1 MISVRILLS
10 IADFISLGDVGLI
23 DLTTH
28 SEIHEFKSGAKLDTE
43 KYKAKIIYLLSG
55 TLNVFDPGNKLQ
67 TIQSGTPRA
76 QHPVFRLRLPGYK
89 ANCKNDCK
97 ILFID
102 EKVYDKYIGAQWDG
116 GSTTIN
122 VGNLNDAIPKD
133 TNGQIIADIENKFL
147 QDKITLPSLPEMALH
162 IQSELADE
170 NLSVNKLS
178 SIIQSDPVISTRII
192 KVANS
197 PIFGINKNI
206 TSIKKAITII
216 GMDAVHAIVISVVL
230 RDLFKPESDLIKKM
244 MARYYEHSMRIG
256 VISYVLAKGMT
267 GYNRDH
273 AFLAGLL
280 HDIGVIPLLVVADS
294 HPELSHQAENLDAII
309 EQLKGKVGSMLLKNW
324 GFDEGLCNV
333 AAHAYDWQWQ
343 STENSFDYIGLV
355 QVALMH
361 SSLVG
366 GDKIKGPPLCDI
378 PAFKNLGL
386 DKINPV
392 EDLQK
397 LKEVTTRVTD
407 MIKILCN

>member
-10 IADFISLGDVGLI
+10 MVDFSSLGDVDLV

-28 SEIHEFKSGAKLDTE
+28 SELHEFKSGATIDAE
-43 KYKAKIIYLLSG
+43 EHKAKVIYLLSG
-55 TLNVFDPGNKLQ
+55 ALDVSDPGNKLQ
-67 TIQSGTPRA
+67 TVESGTPRA

-89 ANCKNDCK
+89 ATCKGDCK
-97 ILFID
+97 ALFID
-102 EKVYDKYIGAQWDG
+102 EKVYDKYIGIYWDG

-122 VGNLNDAIPKD
+122 VGTLNDAIPKD
-133 TNGQIIADIENKFL
+133 ASGQLIADIESKFL

-162 IQSELADE
+162 IQSELTED
-170 NLSVNKLS
+170 NLSVSKLS
-178 SIIQSDPVISTRII
+178 SIVQSDPVITTRII

-216 GMDAVHAIVISVVL
+216 GMDAVHAIVVSAVI
-230 RDLFKPESDLIKKM
+230 RDLFEPESPLIKKTM
-244 MARYYEHSMRIG
+244 TRYYEHSMRIG

-280 HDIGVIPLLVVADS
+280 HDIGVIPLLVVADK
-294 HPELSHQAENLDAII
+294 HAELSHQAENLDVII
-309 EQLKGKVGSMLLKNW
+309 EELKGKVGSMLLKNW
-324 GFDEGLCNV
+324 GFAEDLCSA

-343 STENSFDYIGLV
+343 STENSFDYVGLV

-366 GDKIKGPPLCDI
+366 GEKIKGPPLCDI

-407 MIKILCN
+407 MVKILCN

>member
-10 IADFISLGDVGLI
+10 MVDFSSLGDVDLI

-28 SEIHEFKSGAKLDTE
+28 SELHELKSGTTLDAE
-43 KYKAKIIYLLSG
+43 KYKAKVIYLLSG
-55 TLNVFDPGNKLQ
+55 ALDVSDPGNKLQ
-67 TIQSGTPRA
+67 TVESGTPRA

-89 ANCKNDCK
+89 ANCKADCK
-97 ILFID
+97 VLFID
-102 EKVYDKYIGAQWDG
+102 ENVYDKYIGINWDG

-122 VGNLNDAIPKD
+122 VGSLNDAMPKD
-133 TNGQIIADIENKFL
+133 TNGQLIADIESKFL

-162 IQSELADE
+162 IQRELADE
-170 NLSVNKLS
+170 NMGVNKLS
-178 SIIQSDPVISTRII
+178 SIVQADPVITARII
-192 KVANS
+192 NVANS
-197 PIFGINKNI
+197 PIFGSKNI

-216 GMDAVHAIVISVVL
+216 GLDAIQAIVISAVL
-230 RDLFKPESDLIKKM
+230 RDLFKPESALIKKVM
-244 MARYYEHSMRIG
+244 TRYYEHSMRIG
-256 VISYVLAKGMT
+256 AISYVLAKGMT

-280 HDIGVIPLLVVADS
+280 HDIGVIPLLVVADK
-294 HPELSHQAENLDAII
+294 HAELSHQAENLEVVI
-309 EQLKGKVGSMLLKNW
+309 EELKGKVGSMLLKNW
-324 GFDEGLCNV
+324 GFDESLCNA

-343 STENSFDYIGLV
+343 STENSFDYVGLV

-366 GDKIKGPPLCDI
+366 GGKIKGPPLCDI

-392 EDLQK
+392 EDLQR
-397 LKEVTTRVTD
+397 LKDVTKRVSE
-407 MIKILCN
+407 MIKILCND

>member
-10 IADFISLGDVGLI
+10 MADFSSLGDVDLV

-28 SEIHEFKSGAKLDTE
+28 SELHEFKSGATLDAE
-43 KYKAKIIYLLSG
+43 EFKAKMIYLLSG
-55 TLNVFDPGNKLQ
+55 SLDVSDPENKLQ

-89 ANCKNDCK
+89 AVCKCDCK
-97 ILFID
+97 GLFID
-102 EKVYDKYIGAQWDG
+102 EKVYDKYIGVNWDG

-122 VGNLNDAIPKD
+122 VSNLNDAIPKD
-133 TNGQIIADIENKFL
+133 INGQLIADIESKFL
-147 QDKITLPSLPEMALH
+147 QDKVTLPSLPEIALH
-162 IQSELADE
+162 IQKELTDE

-178 SIIQSDPVISTRII
+178 SIVQSDPVITTRII

-197 PIFGINKNI
+197 AIFGGNKNV
-206 TSIKKAITII
+206 TSIKKAIALI
-216 GMDAVHAIVISVVL
+216 GMDAVHAIVISAVL
-230 RDLFKPESDLIKKM
+230 RDLFKPESVLIKKM
-244 MARYYEHSMRIG
+244 MTRYYEHSMRLG

-280 HDIGVIPLLVVADS
+280 HDIGVIPLLVVADR
-294 HPELSHQAENLDAII
+294 HAELSHQEENLNVII
-309 EQLKGKVGSMLLKNW
+309 DQLKGKVGSMLLKNW
-324 GFDEGLCNV
+324 GFDNDLCNA

-343 STENSFDYIGLV
+343 STENSFDYVGLV

-366 GDKIKGPPLCDI
+366 GEKIKGPPLCDI

-407 MIKILCN
+407 MVKILCN

>member
-10 IADFISLGDVGLI
+10 MVDFISIGDIGLI
-23 DLTTH
+23 DIASH
-28 SEIHEFKSGAKLDTE
+28 SEIHRFKNGETLSHE
-43 KYKAKIIYLLSG
+43 EYESKIIYLLSG
-55 TLNVFDPGNKLQ
+55 SLEISDPENNVQ

-89 ANCKNDCK
+89 AKCENECKA
-97 ILFID
+97 LFI
-102 EKVYDKYIGAQWDG
+102 EKDIYDKHITVEWDG
-116 GSTTIN
+116 GNTTVNITD
-122 VGNLNDAIPKD
+122 LHDAIPKNIND
-133 TNGQIIADIENKFL
+133 QLIAEIENKFL

-162 IQSELADE
+162 IQSELEKED
-170 NLSVNKLS
+170 LSMNKLS
-178 SIIQSDPVISTRII
+178 GIIQSDPVVTARII
-192 KVANS
+192 NVANS
-197 PIFGINKNI
+197 PIFGAHKNI
-206 TSIKKAITII
+206 TSLNKAITII
-216 GMDAVHAIVISVVL
+216 GLDAVHAIVVSVVL
-230 RDLFKPESDLIKKM
+230 RDLFNPESDLIKNKM
-244 MARYYEHSMRIG
+244 AHYYEHSMRIA

-294 HPELSHQAENLDAII
+294 HPDLSNQEENLDSVI
-309 EQLKGKVGSMLLKNW
+309 EALKGKVGNMLLKNW
-324 GFDEGLCNV
+324 GFAQDLCDV

-343 STENSFDYIGLV
+343 STENNFDYVGLV

-366 GDKIKGPPLCDI
+366 GEKIKGPALCDI

-386 DKINPV
+386 NKINPI

-397 LKEVTTRVTD
+397 LKDVTARVTD
-407 MIKILCN
+407 MIKTLCS

>member
-10 IADFISLGDVGLI
+10 MVDFSSLGDVDLI

-28 SEIHEFKSGAKLDTE
+28 SELHEFKSGTILDADE
-43 KYKAKIIYLLSG
+43 YKAKVIYLVSG
-55 TLNVFDPGNKLQ
+55 RLDVSDPGNKLQ
-67 TIQSGTPRA
+67 TVESGTPRA

-89 ANCKNDCK
+89 ANCKADCK
-97 ILFID
+97 VLFID
-102 EKVYDKYIGAQWDG
+102 ENVYDKYIGINWDG

-122 VGNLNDAIPKD
+122 VGSLNDAIPKD
-133 TNGQIIADIENKFL
+133 TNGQLIADIEDKFL

-162 IQSELADE
+162 IQRELTEE
-170 NLSVNKLS
+170 NLSINKLS
-178 SIIQSDPVISTRII
+178 SLVQSDPVITTRII
-192 KVANS
+192 NVANS
-197 PIFGINKNI
+197 PIFGNSKKV
-206 TSIKKAITII
+206 TSIKKAISLI
-216 GMDAVHAIVISVVL
+216 GLDAVNAIVISTVI
-230 RDLFKPESDLIKKM
+230 RDLFEPNSALIKKTM
-244 MARYYEHSMRIG
+244 TRYYEHSMRIG

-280 HDIGVIPLLVVADS
+280 HDIGIIPLLVVADK
-294 HPELSHQAENLDAII
+294 HAELSHQAENLDAVI

-324 GFDEGLCNV
+324 GFDEDLCN
-333 AAHAYDWQWQ
+333 AAEHAYDWQWQ
-343 STENSFDYIGLV
+343 TTENSFDYVGLV

-366 GDKIKGPPLCDI
+366 GGKIKGPPLCDI

-386 DKINPV
+386 DKINPI

-397 LKEVTTRVTD
+397 LKDVTKRVTD

>member
-10 IADFISLGDVGLI
+10 MVDFSSLGDVALV

-28 SEIHEFKSGAKLDTE
+28 SELHEFKRGTTLDAG
-43 KYKAKIIYLLSG
+43 KYKAKVIYLLSG
-55 TLNVFDPGNKLQ
+55 ALDVSDPENTLQ
-67 TIQSGTPRA
+67 TVETGTPRA

-89 ANCKNDCK
+89 AICKADCK

-102 EKVYDKYIGAQWDG
+102 EKVYDKYIGINWDG

-122 VGNLNDAIPKD
+122 VTSLNDVIPKNA
-133 TNGQIIADIENKFL
+133 NGQLIAEIENKFL

-162 IQSELADE
+162 IQKELAEE
-170 NLSVNKLS
+170 NLGVSKLS
-178 SIIQSDPVISTRII
+178 SIVQEDPVITARII
-192 KVANS
+192 NVANS
-197 PIFGINKNI
+197 PIFGRKNI

-216 GMDAVHAIVISVVL
+216 GLDAIQAIVISAVL
-230 RDLFKPESDLIKKM
+230 RDLFKPESALIKKT

-256 VISYVLAKGMT
+256 IISYVLAKGMT

-280 HDIGVIPLLVVADS
+280 HDIGVIPLLVVADR
-294 HPELSHQAENLDAII
+294 HAELSHQAGDLDVVI
-309 EQLKGKVGSMLLKNW
+309 EELKGKVGSMLLKNW
-324 GFDEGLCNV
+324 GFDEDLCNA

-343 STENSFDYIGLV
+343 STENSFDYVGLV

-366 GDKIKGPPLCDI
+366 GKKIKGPPLCDI

-397 LKEVTTRVTD
+397 LKKVSTRVTE
-407 MIKILCN
+407 MIKILCND

>member
-1 MISVRILLS
+1 M
-10 IADFISLGDVGLI
+10 ADFSSLGDVELI

-28 SEIHEFKSGAKLDTE
+28 SEIHEFKSGTTLDADE
-43 KYKAKIIYLLSG
+43 YKTKIIYLLSG
-55 TLNVFDPGNKLQ
+55 TLDVSDPDNKLK
-67 TIQSGTPRA
+67 TIQSGTPSA

-89 ANCKNDCK
+89 ANCKNICK
-97 ILFID
+97 TLFID
-102 EKVYDKYIGAQWDG
+102 KNVYDKYVGVKWDG
-116 GSTTIN
+116 GTTTIN
-122 VGNLNDAIPKD
+122 IDYLNDAIPKD
-133 TNGQIIADIENKFL
+133 TNDQLIADIEDKFL
-147 QDKITLPSLPEMALH
+147 QDKVTLPSLPEMALH

-170 NLSVNKLS
+170 NLSINKLS
-178 SIIQSDPVISTRII
+178 GIIQSDPVITTRII

-197 PIFGINKNI
+197 AIFGSNKNI
-206 TSIKKAITII
+206 TSIKKAIAII
-216 GMDAVHAIVISVVL
+216 GMDAVNAIVVSVVL
-230 RDLFKPESDLIKKM
+230 RDLFKPESVLIKKM

-294 HPELSHQAENLDAII
+294 HPELSQQAENLDAIV

-324 GFDEGLCNV
+324 GFNEGLCNV
-333 AAHAYDWQWQ
+333 AAHAHDWQWQ
-343 STENSFDYIGLV
+343 STENSFDYVGLV

-366 GDKIKGPPLCDI
+366 GEKIKGPPLCDI

>member
-10 IADFISLGDVGLI
+10 LADFSSLGDIALV

-28 SEIHEFKSGAKLDTE
+28 SELHEFKSGTTLDAE
-43 KYKAKIIYLLSG
+43 EYKAKVIYLLSG
-55 TLNVFDPGNKLQ
+55 SLDVYDPDNKLQ
-67 TIQSGTPRA
+67 TIESGTPRA
-76 QHPVFRLRLPGYK
+76 QHPVFRLRLSGYK

-97 ILFID
+97 ALFID
-102 EKVYDKYIGAQWDG
+102 EKVYDKYIGVNWDG

-122 VGNLNDAIPKD
+122 VGTLNDAIPKD
-133 TNGQIIADIENKFL
+133 TNGQLIAEIESKFL

-162 IQSELADE
+162 IQRELADE
-170 NLSVNKLS
+170 NLSINKLS
-178 SIIQSDPVISTRII
+178 SIVQADPAITARII
-192 KVANS
+192 NVANS

-206 TSIKKAITII
+206 TSIKKAITLI
-216 GMDAVHAIVISVVL
+216 GMDAVHAIVISAVL
-230 RDLFKPESDLIKKM
+230 RDLFKPESVLIKKTM
-244 MARYYEHSMRIG
+244 TRYYEHSMRIG
-256 VISYVLAKGMT
+256 VICYVLAKGMT

-280 HDIGVIPLLVVADS
+280 HDIGVIPLLVVADK
-294 HPELSHQAENLDAII
+294 HAELSHQAENLDVII
-309 EQLKGKVGSMLLKNW
+309 EELKGKVGSMLLKNW
-324 GFDEGLCNV
+324 GFDEDLCNA

-343 STENSFDYIGLV
+343 STENSFDYVGLV

-366 GDKIKGPPLCDI
+366 GGKIKGPPLCDI

-392 EDLQK
+392 DDLQR
-397 LKEVTTRVTD
+397 LREVTTRVSE
-407 MIKILCN
+407 MIKILCH

>member
-10 IADFISLGDVGLI
+10 LVDFSSLGDVALV

-28 SEIHEFKSGAKLDTE
+28 SELHEFKSGATLNAE
-43 KYKAKIIYLLSG
+43 EYKAKVIYLLSG
-55 TLNVFDPGNKLQ
+55 TLDVLDPENKLQ
-67 TIQSGTPRA
+67 TVEIGTPRA

-89 ANCKNDCK
+89 ANCKADCK

-102 EKVYDKYIGAQWDG
+102 EKVYDKYIGINWDG

-122 VGNLNDAIPKD
+122 VTSLNDAIPKD
-133 TNGQIIADIENKFL
+133 TNGQLIAEIENKFL

-162 IQSELADE
+162 IQKELAEE
-170 NLSVNKLS
+170 NLGVSKLS
-178 SIIQSDPVISTRII
+178 SIVQEDPVITARII
-192 KVANS
+192 NVANS
-197 PIFGINKNI
+197 PIFGSKNI

-216 GMDAVHAIVISVVL
+216 GLDAIQAIVISAVL
-230 RDLFKPESDLIKKM
+230 RDLFKPESALIKKT

-280 HDIGVIPLLVVADS
+280 HDIGVIPLLVVADK
-294 HPELSHQAENLDAII
+294 HAELSRQAGDLDIVI
-309 EQLKGKVGSMLLKNW
+309 EELKGKVGSMLLKNW
-324 GFDEGLCNV
+324 GFNEDLCNA

-343 STENSFDYIGLV
+343 STENAFDYVGLV

-366 GDKIKGPPLCDI
+366 GKKIKGPSLCDI

-397 LKEVTTRVTD
+397 LKEVSMRVTE
-407 MIKILCN
+407 MVKILCND